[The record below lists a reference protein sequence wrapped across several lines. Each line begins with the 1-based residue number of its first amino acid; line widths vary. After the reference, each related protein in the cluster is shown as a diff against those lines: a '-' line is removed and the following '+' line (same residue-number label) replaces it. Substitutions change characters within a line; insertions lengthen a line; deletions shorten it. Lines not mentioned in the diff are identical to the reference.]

1 MVLRRGPMK
10 LVVTGGSGQLGT
22 LLLARLIAHRKVKR
36 IVSLD
41 LLPPLLQSPKLDWKI
56 ADVRD
61 PGLDRHFEGA
71 DALVHLAFIV
81 ARPAPADVMHSVNVS
96 ASKRMFSHAA
106 SNHLKTIVY
115 ASSIAA
121 YGVVPGHP
129 EPIIESTPRR
139 RTPGIAYA
147 DNKYEVEEHLD
158 EFERQYPEV
167 RTVRLRPAILVGRRM
182 DHAFGALLRR
192 RLVPRLGNM
201 ILPLVWDEDVADAA
215 MLALFG
221 EQRGA
226 FNLVAE
232 PSLSSEELAAAAG
245 MRVVDLGG
253 WPVRGA
259 ARVSRLLS
267 RLRGSGGFDRA
278 WLDASE
284 ARLLVTAAHARKELG
299 WYPSCP
305 AAQDVIRRFVD
316 EAPRRLDPRVALFM
330 RLVRASSRQRRE
342 AMKKRTA
349 GIDLVVHLN
358 LIGPNGGDFTVTIQ
372 QGQANV
378 QRGVP
383 RPPSSVVTMHADT
396 LLELLAGSSDLA
408 SARFARKIKIQGD
421 PYADFVIG
429 ALVAGFRRSVESDGA
444 RGALS
449 RRLEG
454 WFKKR
459 ELKSASG
466 A

>member
-81 ARPAPADVMHSVNVS
+81 ARRASPDVMHAVNVL
-96 ASKRMFSHAA
+96 ASRRMFSHAA

-139 RTPGIAYA
+139 HTPGITYA

-158 EFERQYPEV
+158 EFEQQYPEV

-182 DHAFGALLRR
+182 EHAFGALLRR
-192 RLVPRLGNM
+192 RLVPKLGNM
-201 ILPLVWDEDVADAA
+201 ILPVVWDEDVADAA

-232 PSLSSEELAAAAG
+232 PSMSSEELAAAGG

-253 WPVRGA
+253 WPVRAA
-259 ARVSRLLS
+259 ARASRLLS
-267 RLRGSGGFDRA
+267 RLGGGGFDRA
-278 WLDASE
+278 WLDASD
-284 ARLLVTAAHARKELG
+284 ARLLVAAGHARKELG
-299 WYPSCP
+299 WSPSCP
-305 AAQDVIRRFVD
+305 AAQDVMRRFAD

-330 RLVRASSRQRRE
+330 RLVRASFGQRSE
-342 AMKKRTA
+342 AMKKRAA

-358 LIGPNGGDFTVTIQ
+358 LIGPNGGDFTVRIQ

-378 QRGVP
+378 QRGAP
-383 RPPSSVVTMHADT
+383 RPPSSVVTMRADT
-396 LLELLAGSSDLA
+396 LLELLAGSSDFA

-429 ALVAGFRRSVESDGA
+429 ALVTGFRRSVESDGA
-444 RGALS
+444 RGAVS